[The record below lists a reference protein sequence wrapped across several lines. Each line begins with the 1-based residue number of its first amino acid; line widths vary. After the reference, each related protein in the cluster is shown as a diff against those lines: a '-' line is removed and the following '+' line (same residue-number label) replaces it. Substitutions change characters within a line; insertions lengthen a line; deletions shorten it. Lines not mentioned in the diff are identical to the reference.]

1 MKNILK
7 IGLVTLF
14 TVSLTTAEAR
24 PNKDKEKP
32 ERPKPEKK
40 IDREKIKERL
50 KAAFEK
56 RKKHHKDSKKKGHK
70 LHHKGKAFGKLVR
83 DDEKVKELRESFAA
97 AAKEH
102 HSKVR
107 DLHKQL
113 KDASDEDKDG
123 LWEQI
128 LNILPKFLEFLL
140 RLTATSNI
148 FPLDT

>member
-14 TVSLTTAEAR
+14 TASLTTAEAR

-83 DDEKVKELRESFAA
+83 DDEKVKELRDSFAQA
-97 AAKEH
+97 EMKLFGAVSPRISPLPEIRG
-102 HSKVR
+102 VGN
-107 DLHKQL
+107 LL
-113 KDASDEDKDG
+113 G
-123 LWEQI
+123 VEQSGQMEVI
-128 LNILPKFLEFLL
+128 GFMRKHL
-140 RLTATSNI
+140 
-148 FPLDT
+148 

>member
-1 MKNILK
+1 MNIKNILK

-14 TVSLTTAEAR
+14 AASLTTAEAR

-83 DDEKVKELRESFAA
+83 DDEKVKEHRRE
-97 AAKEH
+97 
-102 HSKVR
+102 
-107 DLHKQL
+107 
-113 KDASDEDKDG
+113 
-123 LWEQI
+123 
-128 LNILPKFLEFLL
+128 
-140 RLTATSNI
+140 
-148 FPLDT
+148 